1 MLNETFSVIFKHRA
15 SLNMFFYRIEF
26 EKAKK
31 NSSYVPI
38 SSKELDIKREMRIQ
52 KYYDTHRSRDFQHDH
67 WKHELSNETLRE
79 IMTEPLCQKVLKILN
94 YPL

>member
-15 SLNMFFYRIEF
+15 LNEGFFYRIEF

-31 NSSYVPI
+31 NSSYIPI

-94 YPL
+94 YRL

>member
-1 MLNETFSVIFKHRA
+1 MGYIYTYFDRRIVNDKCAIVA
-15 SLNMFFYRIEF
+15 IEF

-31 NSSYVPI
+31 NSSYIPI

-94 YPL
+94 YPR